1 MTQYDTDQG
10 RAEKA
15 GDDAYS
21 DAESAFQTGP
31 GKAAFKKYRQD
42 RDRRP
47 KKRRR
52 PIWRIGGPKIRRG
65 KTENQNKNDAYE
77 YKIQH
82 GIRALAQPPDNI
94 IRHIVR

>member
-15 GDDAYS
+15 GDNAYR
-21 DAESAFQTGP
+21 DAEGAFQTGT
-31 GKAAFKKYRQD
+31 GEAAFKKYRQD
-42 RDRRP
+42 RERCP
-47 KKRRR
+47 KKRCR
-52 PIWRIGGPKIRRG
+52 PVWRAARPKIRRG

-82 GIRALAQPPDNI
+82 GIRFLA
-94 IRHIVR
+94 